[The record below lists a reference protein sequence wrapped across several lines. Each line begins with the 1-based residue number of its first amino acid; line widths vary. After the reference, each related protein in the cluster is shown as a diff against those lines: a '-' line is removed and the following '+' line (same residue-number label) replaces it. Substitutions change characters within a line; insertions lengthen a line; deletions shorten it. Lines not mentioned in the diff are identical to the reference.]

1 MRRSFEEHLMEIE
14 QGGRHF
20 SRLHR
25 LDAPYNDADIEE
37 EIRIWSNYEFCRKKI
52 YEDPKNFDL
61 AILTYMGK
69 TNVNELVSDAM
80 ALGHSKAILRLVNDG
95 YDLSRPQLES
105 IVGLIDEKMA
115 FNVTHGGISDKEY
128 LEYLKK
134 NAKAIEKVLKRI
146 EKTQEK
152 QTTQLGE

>member
-1 MRRSFEEHLMEIE
+1 MRKSVEEQLMEIE
-14 QGGRHF
+14 KGGRHF
-20 SRLHR
+20 SRLHKIDVYDSEE
-25 LDAPYNDADIEE
+25 LDE
-37 EIRIWSNYEFCRKKI
+37 EIKNWSNFEFCSRKI

-61 AILTYMGK
+61 VLFSNMMK
-69 TNVNELVSDAM
+69 RQVNELVSSAM

-128 LEYLKK
+128 LEFLKK
-134 NAKAIEKVLKRI
+134 NAKSIEKVLKRI
-146 EKTQEK
+146 EKTREK
-152 QTTQLGE
+152 QVSQLGE